1 MIVDNHCASSPASEP
16 ARLDPRSES
25 RVDHI
30 FETLGSEIVS
40 GAIRPG
46 EKLPEEALARRF
58 GTSRAPLREALRRLE
73 ERRLVTRIPNVG
85 ARVRS
90 FTPDD
95 FRELYQVRS
104 VLEGL
109 AARLAAESGEGP
121 ALAALRR
128 AYQAHVS
135 AVDAGGENLR
145 ERDLDFHHSLAQ
157 ASGNRMLTAML
168 CRDFYS
174 FFAICRR
181 QFARVPGRDQRA
193 VIEHRRVVEAIEDGD
208 GELAEL
214 QMRRHVLN
222 ARRNFEV
229 ALAARSAP
237 AAAASDPAP
246 ETR

>member
-1 MIVDNHCASSPASEP
+1 MIVDNDLLLSDSLPEGQ
-16 ARLDPRSES
+16 DPRAES

-30 FETLGSEIVS
+30 FEILGDEIVS

-46 EKLPEEALARRF
+46 EKLPEEQLARRF

-85 ARVRS
+85 VRVRS
-90 FTPDD
+90 FTPGD
-95 FRELYQVRS
+95 FCELYQVRS

-109 AARLAAESGEGP
+109 AARLAAERGERG
-121 ALAALRR
+121 ALTSLRR
-128 AYQAHVS
+128 DYQAHLA
-135 AVDAGGENLR
+135 AVESGNEHPR
-145 ERDLDFHHSLAQ
+145 QRDLDFHHSLAL
-157 ASGNRMLTAML
+157 ASGNQMLIALL

-181 QFARVPGRDQRA
+181 QFVRVPGRDQRA
-193 VIEHRRVVEAIEDGD
+193 VVEHRRVLEAIEDGD

-222 ARRNFEV
+222 AKRNFEV
-229 ALAARSAP
+229 AMAVRAGAGAVRVEP
-237 AAAASDPAP
+237 VP
-246 ETR
+246 EES